1 MPELAFSP
9 LENGLDYLQSVVD
22 GLAGDPTKRDLKYAV
37 LHLSAGIEVLA
48 KYRLHREHWTLVLS
62 KPDDSKVNLAAFE
75 RGDFQSISGETALT
89 RLRNLVGL
97 PLTDDDLA
105 SVRAAQ
111 RQRNKL
117 QHFGL
122 EASAEAI
129 ESVAVK
135 ALDFILGFLDDHVA
149 PDADPA
155 DALLLEETMPKV
167 REQLGQIRT
176 LVQHRMD
183 RLTPQLAHLLVVQCP
198 RCAQT
203 AFVPDHLPRCAY
215 CGETWADARTAAEE
229 YASVVLGLSWYD
241 VKDGGERPVE
251 DCPECGGTT
260 IVWDFFLGQDRQ
272 RIALC
277 FECSGSFDD
286 QCSRCS
292 IPMLSPSDGSV
303 PICPDCWADILSRD

>member
-1 MPELAFSP
+1 
-9 LENGLDYLQSVVD
+9 
-22 GLAGDPTKRDLKYAV
+22 
-37 LHLSAGIEVLA
+37 
-48 KYRLHREHWTLVLS
+48 
-62 KPDDSKVNLAAFE
+62 
-75 RGDFQSISGETALT
+75 
-89 RLRNLVGL
+89 
-97 PLTDDDLA
+97 
-105 SVRAAQ
+105 VRAAQ

-122 EASAEAI
+122 EESAEAI
-129 ESVAVK
+129 ESVAIK

-215 CGETWADARTAAEE
+215 CGETWEDARTAAEE
-229 YASVVLGLSWYD
+229 YASIVLGLNWYD

-251 DCPECGGTT
+251 DCPECGGTPSSGT
-260 IVWDFFLGQDRQ
+260 SSLARTDSELRCASSAANPSTTSAADAVTPCSPRRMARCRSAQTAGPTSLAATDVPHHHDRNK
-272 RIALC
+272 
-277 FECSGSFDD
+277 SGRACVQHKSSAPKLWAR
-286 QCSRCS
+286 QPAYRKAK
-292 IPMLSPSDGSV
+292 PLDGD
-303 PICPDCWADILSRD
+303 PEPQAA